1 MFFCCLDSVK
11 ANPLQQDTIRDVTYQ
26 LYPLGVACRNND
38 MATIKRLLAG
48 EDEPMA
54 MGNDFYEF
62 DIFYTAIYFDKE
74 DVLKYALARYKDI
87 NNRLYSDEY
96 GLTLLTYACK
106 LSNVR
111 LARILLEHGIS
122 VNGYQSP
129 YDTYKVYPIME
140 AIANNNIELVK
151 LLLEYHAD
159 LNIKDSNGNTPLALA
174 KETGAKEVED
184 LLLQWMKQH
193 TFGQSYKE
201 TIQEEIDAINE
212 MPLWIA
218 YLVPLDSLGKVI
230 EDEYMEFNQIH
241 SYKILDD
248 GQIKNAN
255 ILFTMYFDASGFHIE
270 HFPEENEC
278 NDCFEAYLFLS
289 TKSIEAQYNI
299 ILQSSS
305 NAKRTTF
312 IPQIGDSAI
321 LCSSYIYSL
330 PDGEKTT
337 KGDDG
342 IAVQFGMPVVISE
355 LTNGWCRIN
364 SIFNAPIGYIPI
376 QDIEIIK

>member
-1 MFFCCLDSVK
+1 M
-11 ANPLQQDTIRDVTYQ
+11 DVTDKFNKFIADEFSDFTSYFNEKIET
-26 LYPLGVACRNND
+26 GV
-38 MATIKRLLAG
+38 
-48 EDEPMA
+48 
-54 MGNDFYEF
+54 
-62 DIFYTAIYFDKE
+62 
-74 DVLKYALARYKDI
+74 YALLNGEKPKVMVYGIYNKGDETHGK
-87 NNRLYSDEY
+87 LY
-96 GLTLLTYACK
+96 A
-106 LSNVR
+106 
-111 LARILLEHGIS
+111 
-122 VNGYQSP
+122 
-129 YDTYKVYPIME
+129 
-140 AIANNNIELVK
+140 
-151 LLLEYHAD
+151 
-159 LNIKDSNGNTPLALA
+159 
-174 KETGAKEVED
+174 
-184 LLLQWMKQH
+184 
-193 TFGQSYKE
+193 
-201 TIQEEIDAINE
+201 
-212 MPLWIA
+212 
-218 YLVPLDSLGKVI
+218 
-230 EDEYMEFNQIH
+230 
-241 SYKILDD
+241 
-248 GQIKNAN
+248 
-255 ILFTMYFDASGFHIE
+255 DASGFHIE